1 MSQKMIRTIEEAA
14 TLIEELT
21 VCAIFGSSKSDIPSL
36 WDHVDLP
43 DKKPGEKGWGEKMG
57 AVWTWKN
64 QLPADYPEDI
74 FYGKIKGGIAV
85 LMAMQHLRQVH
96 FPEAYK
102 DVTKLNPLAQ
112 FIHEKI
118 RIEPWDTT
126 HLRNLV
132 VEEYGCSK
140 SQFDTA
146 LKHLQISLNIVRVN
160 DADFERDTWVLF
172 NELYPDIW
180 NQYVGE
186 DA

>member
-1 MSQKMIRTIEEAA
+1 MRMIKTIDEAA
-14 TLIEELT
+14 AMIEKLKVCTIFASDKTEL
-21 VCAIFGSSKSDIPSL
+21 PSL
-36 WDHVDLP
+36 WEQVDMP
-43 DKKPGEKGWGEKMG
+43 DKKPGEKGWGKKME

-64 QLPADYPEDI
+64 QLPAGYPEDI

-85 LMAMQHLRQVH
+85 LMSMSHLREVH

-102 DVTKLNPLAQ
+102 CVKDLNLLAQ

-126 HLRNLV
+126 NLRKVV

-146 LKHLQISLNIVRVN
+146 LKNLQISMNIVRVN
-160 DADFERDTWVLF
+160 DAEIERDTWVLF
-172 NELYPDIW
+172 KELYPEIW
-180 NQYVGE
+180 NENVGE
-186 DA
+186 EP